1 MQAISSGNFN
11 SSKSKK
17 DRQYIDQKKYKYK
30 RTHNNVQST
39 LQKTKNR
46 ATRNPLKT
54 RGDSLC
60 CYRKASEQFPTTVNL
75 KCYLYT
81 IISSCL
87 VLARGVVV
95 NTATKIS
102 NLVHTNRFWNNPF
115 SHCIVYPPD
124 LRILITPLYLQTRLI
139 KYIHYWNLQ
148 FLTMY
153 FLSKLRFSS
162 LGYRCP

>member
-102 NLVHTNRFWNNPF
+102 NLVHTTRFWNNIF
-115 SHCIVYPPD
+115 QAQY
-124 LRILITPLYLQTRLI
+124 QTI
-139 KYIHYWNLQ
+139 GKTNN
-148 FLTMY
+148 
-153 FLSKLRFSS
+153 SKVVGSKKK
-162 LGYRCP
+162 